1 MREALLELEPGSKQ
15 NKLVHRVHSLEFP
28 FRMVKNGF
36 FLGIGSELVYY
47 PMLSPTVLR
56 KDHSNWWRS
65 ANL

>member
-1 MREALLELEPGSKQ
+1 MELEPKSKW

-36 FLGIGSELVYY
+36 FAGIGEELVYY
-47 PMLSPTVLR
+47 PMLSPATLR